1 MKSLAEVIIEP
12 ILKDAEGSAVDLDF
26 DDPDPGWEQ
35 DHHDDVDEDYVEN
48 GDEDDDEIDEV
59 RMMTRSMRMR
69 VGMSGRDAVNRKS

>member
-48 GDEDDDEIDEV
+48 GDEDDDEIDE
-59 RMMTRSMRMR
+59 
-69 VGMSGRDAVNRKS
+69 DEDDDEIDEDEDEDEWP